1 MTPQGEQ
8 EVSPETIVVGI
19 DGSPASRLALDWALE
34 QARIEGRSLTLVHA
48 IHALTPVWQEP
59 GAPDPTTAHR
69 RALLRKGTELLEEV
83 LPESSSARS
92 GVDVHH
98 VVRIGDPCV
107 VLPEVSAIAALVV
120 VGSRGRGPLRSLLL
134 GSTAVA
140 LVRHARCPVVVHRGD
155 LVPSSRR
162 RIAVGVDDSQ
172 DALQVL
178 DFAFTQA
185 QLHGEPLTVVHAQH
199 FTPTTSTDDP
209 FAEPSWADGDHVDV
223 AAAIEERLRQH
234 PDVVVDNVIRHGTPG
249 GLLLDLADEVRLL
262 VVGIHRRGR
271 AAELTFGATAVWL
284 VEHASCPVAVVPLPM
299 GLETELTPPEG
310 SAEQPA
316 SLSRDL

>member
-8 EVSPETIVVGI
+8 EVTPETIVVGI

-48 IHALTPVWQEP
+48 IHALTPAWQEP

-185 QLHGEPLTVVHAQH
+185 QLHG
-199 FTPTTSTDDP
+199 
-209 FAEPSWADGDHVDV
+209 
-223 AAAIEERLRQH
+223 
-234 PDVVVDNVIRHGTPG
+234 
-249 GLLLDLADEVRLL
+249 
-262 VVGIHRRGR
+262 
-271 AAELTFGATAVWL
+271 
-284 VEHASCPVAVVPLPM
+284 
-299 GLETELTPPEG
+299 
-310 SAEQPA
+310 
-316 SLSRDL
+316 

>member
-140 LVRHARCPVVVHRGD
+140 LVRHARCPVVVPSGAAVPECGAGCIGAQLAARSGD
-155 LVPSSRR
+155 GGAVRAGGVVGPGGACAPATLEAAVNTHERSSARFIPMWENGLRSRR
-162 RIAVGVDDSQ
+162 FR
-172 DALQVL
+172 
-178 DFAFTQA
+178 
-185 QLHGEPLTVVHAQH
+185 
-199 FTPTTSTDDP
+199 
-209 FAEPSWADGDHVDV
+209 
-223 AAAIEERLRQH
+223 
-234 PDVVVDNVIRHGTPG
+234 N
-249 GLLLDLADEVRLL
+249 
-262 VVGIHRRGR
+262 
-271 AAELTFGATAVWL
+271 
-284 VEHASCPVAVVPLPM
+284 
-299 GLETELTPPEG
+299 
-310 SAEQPA
+310 
-316 SLSRDL
+316 